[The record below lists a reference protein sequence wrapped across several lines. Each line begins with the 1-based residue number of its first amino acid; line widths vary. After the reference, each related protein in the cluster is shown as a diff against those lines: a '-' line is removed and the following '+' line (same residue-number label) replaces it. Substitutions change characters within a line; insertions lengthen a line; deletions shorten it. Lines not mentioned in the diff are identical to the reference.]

1 MMRVLN
7 FLRQLAIYLSYG
19 LLCIL
24 SVITFFF
31 SLATVIRFRQ
41 YEQNDLFDIVRDHVP
56 LLLLSMAVILVLMRI
71 VLKCMTRS
79 MTMGESRSRSR
90 SKSKIRSRNEQ
101 GKSGERPSFPWPML
115 LAAGGMS
122 LFLVLVIRGN
132 ATNDAL
138 QLDEIMQAFSRGDY
152 SSLQEGGYLFVY
164 PFQVIYV
171 LIGQVL
177 QALCGPSNYLVY
189 QLLNVVSILCNLY
202 FLYQITWELFHD
214 RRVCAVM
221 QLLSMGCW
229 FYYVFATFIYAD
241 LWSFAV
247 QSAAFLLEIRYLN
260 RRRLRDIIGA
270 GICIAAATLLKTNCY
285 VALIA
290 MILILL
296 MDAVNAAVSVAA
308 GTAAVE
314 NAGASGN
321 TAGTAAAENAGASGN
336 TAGTA
341 ASGNAGV
348 LILRAV
354 LLGVL
359 FVVLTKGAQSAVNL
373 GTARAAGIEKMPE
386 GVPSAAY
393 FAMGMEETE
402 GKYGWYNG
410 RNVGLFRDAGYD
422 REQTVLDARET
433 MKASIGE
440 FQNSKRYLIRFY
452 AGKFLSQWGDP
463 TCVSMRE
470 MEETRRH
477 TGELPRLV
485 DSLIFGTGSRILQ
498 WGMNVTHSLI
508 YLGLTVYLLSVTG
521 SALRRKQKLRMPAQ
535 NGQQGQNGQQTQNG
549 QQGQNGQQTQNGQ
562 QGQNGQQ
569 AQNGKQTQNGQ
580 QAQKPAQHLHTVSE
594 PEILLVLFLVG
605 GMLFHQ
611 IWEASGRYTMRYY
624 LTMLPLAAWGICR
637 LIGGKQQET

>member
-7 FLRQLAIYLSYG
+7 FLRQLAIYFSYG

-24 SVITFFF
+24 SVITLFF

-56 LLLLSMAVILVLMRI
+56 LLLLSMAVVLVLMRI
-71 VLKCMTRS
+71 VLKWMTRS
-79 MTMGESRSRSR
+79 ESRSRSEN
-90 SKSKIRSRNEQ
+90 RSRGRSERWTRSVSEQ

-164 PFQVIYV
+164 PFQVTYV
-171 LIGQVL
+171 LIGQVI

-296 MDAVNAAVSVAA
+296 MDAVKAAVSAAA
-308 GTAAVE
+308 GKEASGTASSESVA
-314 NAGASGN
+314 ASGN
-321 TAGTAAAENAGASGN
+321 TVGNAPSENSAASENSAPSENAAS
-336 TAGTA
+336 
-341 ASGNAGV
+341 SGNAGGSGNSAV
-348 LILRAV
+348 ALVLRAV
-354 LLGVL
+354 LIGAM

-422 REQTVLDARET
+422 REQTVLDAKET

-477 TGELPRLV
+477 TGELPKLV

-508 YLGLTVYLLSVTG
+508 YLGLTIYLLSVAG
-521 SALRRKQKLRMPAQ
+521 AALRKKQYLR
-535 NGQQGQNGQQTQNG
+535 
-549 QQGQNGQQTQNGQ
+549 
-562 QGQNGQQ
+562 
-569 AQNGKQTQNGQ
+569 
-580 QAQKPAQHLHTVSE
+580 LRTVSE

-637 LIGGKQQET
+637 LIGGKQQEA

>member
-7 FLRQLAIYLSYG
+7 FLRQLAIYFSYG

-24 SVITFFF
+24 SVITLFF
-31 SLATVIRFRQ
+31 SFATVIRFRQ
-41 YEQNDLFDIVRDHVP
+41 HEQNDLFDIVRDHVP
-56 LLLLSMAVILVLMRI
+56 LLLLSMAVVLVLMRM

-79 MTMGESRSRSR
+79 MTMGESRSRSE
-90 SKSKIRSRNEQ
+90 SRSRNEQ

-164 PFQVIYV
+164 PFQVTYV

-296 MDAVNAAVSVAA
+296 MDAVNAVVSVAA
-308 GTAAVE
+308 GTAA
-314 NAGASGN
+314 
-321 TAGTAAAENAGASGN
+321 AENAATSGN

-341 ASGNAGV
+341 ASGKSAGA

-354 LLGVL
+354 LFGVM

-477 TGELPRLV
+477 TGELPKLV

-508 YLGLTVYLLSVTG
+508 YLGLTVYLLSATG

-535 NGQQGQNGQQTQNG
+535 NGQQAQNS
-549 QQGQNGQQTQNGQ
+549 
-562 QGQNGQQ
+562 QQ
-569 AQNGKQTQNGQ
+569 AQNDQQTQNGQ
-580 QAQKPAQHLHTVSE
+580 QAQKQGQHLRTVSE

>member
-24 SVITFFF
+24 SVITLFF

-41 YEQNDLFDIVRDHVP
+41 YEQNDLFDIVRDHVS
-56 LLLLSMAVILVLMRI
+56 LLLLSMAVVLVLMRM
-71 VLKCMTRS
+71 VLKCVTRS
-79 MTMGESRSRSR
+79 LGRSR
-90 SKSKIRSRNEQ
+90 SKIRSRSESRSRNEQ
-101 GKSGERPSFPWPML
+101 GKSGEHPPFPWPML

-138 QLDEIMQAFSRGDY
+138 QLDEIMQAFSKGDY

-164 PFQVIYV
+164 PFQVTYV

-308 GTAAVE
+308 GTGASE

-336 TAGTA
+336 IASTV
-341 ASGNAGV
+341 ASGKSAGV

-354 LLGVL
+354 LLGVM

-477 TGELPRLV
+477 TGELPKLV

-535 NGQQGQNGQQTQNG
+535 NGQQ
-549 QQGQNGQQTQNGQ
+549 
-562 QGQNGQQ
+562 
-569 AQNGKQTQNGQ
+569 TQNGQ
-580 QAQKPAQHLHTVSE
+580 QAQKQAQHLHTVSE

-637 LIGGKQQET
+637 LIRGKQQET

>member
-24 SVITFFF
+24 SVITLFF

-56 LLLLSMAVILVLMRI
+56 LLLLSIAVVLVLMRM
-71 VLKCMTRS
+71 VLKCMA
-79 MTMGESRSRSR
+79 RSRGRSR
-90 SKSKIRSRNEQ
+90 SKIRSRNEQ

-164 PFQVIYV
+164 PFQVTYV

-296 MDAVNAAVSVAA
+296 MDAVKAAVSAAASTAAAENAGASGNTA
-308 GTAAVE
+308 GTAATE

-341 ASGNAGV
+341 ASGKSAGD

-354 LLGVL
+354 LLGVM

-422 REQTVLDARET
+422 REQTVLNARET

-477 TGELPRLV
+477 TGELPKLV

-508 YLGLTVYLLSVTG
+508 YLGLTVYLLSATG

-535 NGQQGQNGQQTQNG
+535 NGQQAQK
-549 QQGQNGQQTQNGQ
+549 QGQ
-562 QGQNGQQ
+562 
-569 AQNGKQTQNGQ
+569 
-580 QAQKPAQHLHTVSE
+580 HLRTVSE

>member
-1 MMRVLN
+1 M
-7 FLRQLAIYLSYG
+7 
-19 LLCIL
+19 
-24 SVITFFF
+24 
-31 SLATVIRFRQ
+31 
-41 YEQNDLFDIVRDHVP
+41 
-56 LLLLSMAVILVLMRI
+56 
-71 VLKCMTRS
+71 
-79 MTMGESRSRSR
+79 
-90 SKSKIRSRNEQ
+90 
-101 GKSGERPSFPWPML
+101 
-115 LAAGGMS
+115 
-122 LFLVLVIRGN
+122 
-132 ATNDAL
+132 
-138 QLDEIMQAFSRGDY
+138 
-152 SSLQEGGYLFVY
+152 
-164 PFQVIYV
+164 
-171 LIGQVL
+171 
-177 QALCGPSNYLVY
+177 
-189 QLLNVVSILCNLY
+189 
-202 FLYQITWELFHD
+202 
-214 RRVCAVM
+214 
-221 QLLSMGCW
+221 
-229 FYYVFATFIYAD
+229 
-241 LWSFAV
+241 
-247 QSAAFLLEIRYLN
+247 
-260 RRRLRDIIGA
+260 
-270 GICIAAATLLKTNCY
+270 
-285 VALIA
+285 
-290 MILILL
+290 
-296 MDAVNAAVSVAA
+296 
-308 GTAAVE
+308 
-314 NAGASGN
+314 
-321 TAGTAAAENAGASGN
+321 
-336 TAGTA
+336 
-341 ASGNAGV
+341 
-348 LILRAV
+348 
-354 LLGVL
+354 

-477 TGELPRLV
+477 TGELPKLV

-535 NGQQGQNGQQTQNG
+535 NGQQ
-549 QQGQNGQQTQNGQ
+549 
-562 QGQNGQQ
+562 
-569 AQNGKQTQNGQ
+569 
-580 QAQKPAQHLHTVSE
+580 AQKQAQHLRTVSE

>member
-24 SVITFFF
+24 SVITLFF

-41 YEQNDLFDIVRDHVP
+41 YEQNDLFDIVRDHVT
-56 LLLLSMAVILVLMRI
+56 LLLLSMAVVLVLMRMA
-71 VLKCMTRS
+71 LKCMTRS
-79 MTMGESRSRSR
+79 RGRSK
-90 SKSKIRSRNEQ
+90 SKSKIRSRSEQ
-101 GKSGERPSFPWPML
+101 GKSGERPAFPWPML

-164 PFQVIYV
+164 PFQVTYV

-177 QALCGPSNYLVY
+177 QTLCGPSNYLVY

-308 GTAAVE
+308 GTAA
-314 NAGASGN
+314 
-321 TAGTAAAENAGASGN
+321 AENAGASGN
-336 TAGTA
+336 IASTV

-354 LLGVL
+354 LLGVM

-477 TGELPRLV
+477 TGELPKLV

-535 NGQQGQNGQQTQNG
+535 NGQQTQNG
-549 QQGQNGQQTQNGQ
+549 QQE
-562 QGQNGQQ
+562 
-569 AQNGKQTQNGQ
+569 QNGQ
-580 QAQKPAQHLHTVSE
+580 QAQKQAQHLHTVSE

>member
-24 SVITFFF
+24 SVITLFF

-56 LLLLSMAVILVLMRI
+56 LLLLSIAVVLVLMRM
-71 VLKCMTRS
+71 VLKCVTRS
-79 MTMGESRSRSR
+79 LGRSR
-90 SKSKIRSRNEQ
+90 SKIKIRSRSKIRSRNEQ
-101 GKSGERPSFPWPML
+101 GKSGEHPPFPWPML

-164 PFQVIYV
+164 PFQVTYV

-308 GTAAVE
+308 GTAA
-314 NAGASGN
+314 
-321 TAGTAAAENAGASGN
+321 AENAGASGN
-336 TAGTA
+336 TASTA
-341 ASGNAGV
+341 ASGKSAGA

-354 LLGVL
+354 LLGVM
-359 FVVLTKGAQSAVNL
+359 FVVLTKGAQSAVNF

-477 TGELPRLV
+477 TGELPKLV

-508 YLGLTVYLLSVTG
+508 YLGLTIYLFSATG

-535 NGQQGQNGQQTQNG
+535 NGQQV
-549 QQGQNGQQTQNGQ
+549 
-562 QGQNGQQ
+562 QNGQQ
-569 AQNGKQTQNGQ
+569 AQTSQQAQNGQ
-580 QAQKPAQHLHTVSE
+580 QAQKQAQYLRTVSE

-637 LIGGKQQET
+637 LIGGKQQDI

>member
-7 FLRQLAIYLSYG
+7 FLRQLAIYFSYG

-24 SVITFFF
+24 SVITLFF

-56 LLLLSMAVILVLMRI
+56 LLLLSMAVVLVLMRI
-71 VLKCMTRS
+71 VLKWMTRS
-79 MTMGESRSRSR
+79 ESRSRSEN
-90 SKSKIRSRNEQ
+90 RSRGRSENWTRSGSEQ
-101 GKSGERPSFPWPML
+101 GKGGERPSFPWPML

-164 PFQVIYV
+164 PFQVTYV
-171 LIGQVL
+171 LIGQVI

-214 RRVCAVM
+214 RRICAVM

-260 RRRLRDIIGA
+260 RRRIRDIIGA

-296 MDAVNAAVSVAA
+296 MDAISAA
-308 GTAAVE
+308 
-314 NAGASGN
+314 
-321 TAGTAAAENAGASGN
+321 
-336 TAGTA
+336 AGTA
-341 ASGNAGV
+341 ASGKSAGA

-354 LLGVL
+354 LFGVM

-422 REQTVLDARET
+422 REQTVLDAKET

-477 TGELPRLV
+477 TGELPKLV

-508 YLGLTVYLLSVTG
+508 YLGLTMYLLSVAG
-521 SALRRKQKLRMPAQ
+521 AVLRRKQKLGML
-535 NGQQGQNGQQTQNG
+535 TQNG
-549 QQGQNGQQTQNGQ
+549 QQV
-562 QGQNGQQ
+562 QNGQQ
-569 AQNGKQTQNGQ
+569 AQNAQ
-580 QAQKPAQHLHTVSE
+580 QAQKKAQKQEHRLRTVSE

>member
-24 SVITFFF
+24 SVITLFF
-31 SLATVIRFRQ
+31 SFATVIRFRQ

-56 LLLLSMAVILVLMRI
+56 LLLLSMAVVLVLMRM

-79 MTMGESRSRSR
+79 RGRSK
-90 SKSKIRSRNEQ
+90 SKSKIRSKIKIRSRSEQ
-101 GKSGERPSFPWPML
+101 GKSGERPAFPWPML

-164 PFQVIYV
+164 PFQVTYV
-171 LIGQVL
+171 LIGQVI

-296 MDAVNAAVSVAA
+296 MDAVKAAVSV
-308 GTAAVE
+308 
-314 NAGASGN
+314 
-321 TAGTAAAENAGASGN
+321 AAENAGASGN
-336 TAGTA
+336 TASTA
-341 ASGNAGV
+341 ASGKSAGA

-354 LLGVL
+354 LLGVM
-359 FVVLTKGAQSAVNL
+359 FVVLTKGAQSAVNF

-477 TGELPRLV
+477 TGELPKLV

-508 YLGLTVYLLSVTG
+508 YLGLTIYLLSVTG
-521 SALRRKQKLRMPAQ
+521 SALRRKQKLRMPT
-535 NGQQGQNGQQTQNG
+535 QT
-549 QQGQNGQQTQNGQ
+549 
-562 QGQNGQQ
+562 
-569 AQNGKQTQNGQ
+569 GQ
-580 QAQKPAQHLHTVSE
+580 QAQKQAQHLHTVSD

-611 IWEASGRYTMRYY
+611 SWEASGRYTMRYY

-637 LIGGKQQET
+637 LIRGKQQEA

>member
-7 FLRQLAIYLSYG
+7 FLRQLAIYFSYG

-24 SVITFFF
+24 SVITLFF
-31 SLATVIRFRQ
+31 SFATVIRFRQ
-41 YEQNDLFDIVRDHVP
+41 HEQNDLFDIVRDHVP
-56 LLLLSMAVILVLMRI
+56 LLLLSMAVILVLMRM

-79 MTMGESRSRSR
+79 MTMGESRSRSE
-90 SKSKIRSRNEQ
+90 SRSRNETRSRSEQ
-101 GKSGERPSFPWPML
+101 GKSGERPAFPWPML

-164 PFQVIYV
+164 PFQVTYV

-214 RRVCAVM
+214 RRICAVM

-308 GTAAVE
+308 E
-314 NAGASGN
+314 NAGASGKS
-321 TAGTAAAENAGASGN
+321 AGA
-336 TAGTA
+336 
-341 ASGNAGV
+341 

-354 LLGVL
+354 LIGAM

-477 TGELPRLV
+477 TGELPKLV

-508 YLGLTVYLLSVTG
+508 YLGLTIYLLSVTG

-535 NGQQGQNGQQTQNG
+535 NGQQGQNGQQAQNG
-549 QQGQNGQQTQNGQ
+549 QQG
-562 QGQNGQQ
+562 
-569 AQNGKQTQNGQ
+569 QNGKQTQNGQ
-580 QAQKPAQHLHTVSE
+580 QAQKQGQRLRTVSE

>member
-7 FLRQLAIYLSYG
+7 FLRQLAIYFSYG

-24 SVITFFF
+24 SVITLFF
-31 SLATVIRFRQ
+31 SFATVIRFRQ
-41 YEQNDLFDIVRDHVP
+41 YEQNDLFDIVWDHVP
-56 LLLLSMAVILVLMRI
+56 LLLLSMAVVLVLMRI
-71 VLKCMTRS
+71 VMKWMTRS
-79 MTMGESRSRSR
+79 ESRSRSESSNRSRSRSR
-90 SKSKIRSRNEQ
+90 SESWTRSVSEQ

-164 PFQVIYV
+164 PFQVTYV
-171 LIGQVL
+171 LIGQVI

-214 RRVCAVM
+214 RKVCAVM

-296 MDAVNAAVSVAA
+296 MDAVRAAVSEKTGKAPS
-308 GTAAVE
+308 G

-321 TAGTAAAENAGASGN
+321 ATPSGKAGASGSV
-336 TAGTA
+336 G
-341 ASGNAGV
+341 ASGKSAGA

-354 LLGVL
+354 LIGAM

-477 TGELPRLV
+477 TGELPKLV

-508 YLGLTVYLLSVTG
+508 YLGLTMYLLSAAG
-521 SALRRKQKLRMPAQ
+521 AALRRKQKLGMLAQ
-535 NGQQGQNGQQTQNG
+535 E
-549 QQGQNGQQTQNGQ
+549 
-562 QGQNGQQ
+562 Q
-569 AQNGKQTQNGQ
+569 AQKQEQVQKQEQAQTSQ
-580 QAQKPAQHLHTVSE
+580 QAQKQEHRLRTVSE

>member
-1 MMRVLN
+1 M
-7 FLRQLAIYLSYG
+7 
-19 LLCIL
+19 
-24 SVITFFF
+24 
-31 SLATVIRFRQ
+31 
-41 YEQNDLFDIVRDHVP
+41 
-56 LLLLSMAVILVLMRI
+56 
-71 VLKCMTRS
+71 
-79 MTMGESRSRSR
+79 
-90 SKSKIRSRNEQ
+90 
-101 GKSGERPSFPWPML
+101 
-115 LAAGGMS
+115 
-122 LFLVLVIRGN
+122 FLVLVIRGN

-164 PFQVIYV
+164 PFQVTYV
-171 LIGQVL
+171 LIGQVI

-270 GICIAAATLLKTNCY
+270 GICIVAATLLKTNCY

-296 MDAVNAAVSVAA
+296 MDAVKAAVSAAAGKEASGTASSESVAA
-308 GTAAVE
+308 SGNTVGNAASE
-314 NAGASGN
+314 NSASSGNAGASGN
-321 TAGTAAAENAGASGN
+321 SAGA
-336 TAGTA
+336 
-341 ASGNAGV
+341 

-354 LLGVL
+354 LIGAM

-410 RNVGLFRDAGYD
+410 RNVGLFRDAGYN

-477 TGELPRLV
+477 TGELPKLV

-508 YLGLTVYLLSVTG
+508 YLGLTMYLLSVAG
-521 SALRRKQKLRMPAQ
+521 AVLRRKQKLGML
-535 NGQQGQNGQQTQNG
+535 TQNG
-549 QQGQNGQQTQNGQ
+549 QQV
-562 QGQNGQQ
+562 QNGQQ
-569 AQNGKQTQNGQ
+569 AQNAQ
-580 QAQKPAQHLHTVSE
+580 QAQKQGHRLRTVSE

>member
-24 SVITFFF
+24 SVITLFF

-41 YEQNDLFDIVRDHVP
+41 HEQNDLFDIVRDHVP

-90 SKSKIRSRNEQ
+90 SESRSRNETRSRSKQ
-101 GKSGERPSFPWPML
+101 GKSGEHPPFPWPML

-164 PFQVIYV
+164 PFQVTYV

-296 MDAVNAAVSVAA
+296 MDAVKAAVSAAA
-308 GTAAVE
+308 GTAASG
-314 NAGASGN
+314 NAGG
-321 TAGTAAAENAGASGN
+321 SGN

-341 ASGNAGV
+341 ASGKSAGV

-354 LLGVL
+354 LLGVM

-410 RNVGLFRDAGYD
+410 RNVGLFRDADYD

-477 TGELPRLV
+477 TGELPKLV

-508 YLGLTVYLLSVTG
+508 YLGLTIYLLSVTG
-521 SALRRKQKLRMPAQ
+521 SAFRRKQKLRMPAQ
-535 NGQQGQNGQQTQNG
+535 NS
-549 QQGQNGQQTQNGQ
+549 
-562 QGQNGQQ
+562 QQ
-569 AQNGKQTQNGQ
+569 AQNGQQVQKQ
-580 QAQKPAQHLHTVSE
+580 AQHLHTVSE

>member
-7 FLRQLAIYLSYG
+7 FLRQLAIYFSYG

-24 SVITFFF
+24 SVITLFF
-31 SLATVIRFRQ
+31 SFATVIRFRQ

-56 LLLLSMAVILVLMRI
+56 LLLLSMAVVLVLMRI
-71 VLKCMTRS
+71 VMKWMTRS
-79 MTMGESRSRSR
+79 ESRSRSESWTR
-90 SKSKIRSRNEQ
+90 SGSEQ

-164 PFQVIYV
+164 PFQVTYV
-171 LIGQVL
+171 LIGQVI

-214 RRVCAVM
+214 RRICAVM

-296 MDAVNAAVSVAA
+296 MDAVRAAVSATA
-308 GTAAVE
+308 GTGATG
-314 NAGASGN
+314 NAGAS
-321 TAGTAAAENAGASGN
+321 ENAASSENAEASGKS
-336 TAGTA
+336 AGA
-341 ASGNAGV
+341 LV
-348 LILRAV
+348 LRAV
-354 LLGVL
+354 LLGVM
-359 FVVLTKGAQSAVNL
+359 FIVLTKGAQSAVNL

-422 REQTVLDARET
+422 REQTVLDAKET

-477 TGELPRLV
+477 TGELPKLV

-508 YLGLTVYLLSVTG
+508 YLGLTIYLLSVAG
-521 SALRRKQKLRMPAQ
+521 SALRTKQKLGMLAQ
-535 NGQQGQNGQQTQNG
+535 EQVQKRE
-549 QQGQNGQQTQNGQ
+549 
-562 QGQNGQQ
+562 Q
-569 AQNGKQTQNGQ
+569 AKTSQ
-580 QAQKPAQHLHTVSE
+580 QAQKLEHRLRTVSE

-637 LIGGKQQET
+637 LIGGKQQEA

>member
-7 FLRQLAIYLSYG
+7 FLRQLAIYFSYG

-24 SVITFFF
+24 SVITLFF

-56 LLLLSMAVILVLMRI
+56 LLLLSMAVVLVLMRM

-79 MTMGESRSRSR
+79 RGRSR
-90 SKSKIRSRNEQ
+90 SKSKIRSRSEQ
-101 GKSGERPSFPWPML
+101 GKSGERPAFPWPML

-164 PFQVIYV
+164 PFQVTYV

-296 MDAVNAAVSVAA
+296 MDAVNIAVSVAA
-308 GTAAVE
+308 GTAAAENAGASGNTAGTAAAE

-341 ASGNAGV
+341 ASGKSAGA

-354 LLGVL
+354 LLGVM

-477 TGELPRLV
+477 TGELPKLV

-521 SALRRKQKLRMPAQ
+521 SALRRKQKLRMP
-535 NGQQGQNGQQTQNG
+535 T
-549 QQGQNGQQTQNGQ
+549 
-562 QGQNGQQ
+562 QNGQQ
-569 AQNGKQTQNGQ
+569 AQNGQQVQNGQ
-580 QAQKPAQHLHTVSE
+580 QTRNSQQAQNGQQVQKQGQHLRTVSE

>member
-24 SVITFFF
+24 SVITLFF

-90 SKSKIRSRNEQ
+90 SESRSRSKSKIRSRSEQ
-101 GKSGERPSFPWPML
+101 GKSGEHPSFPWPML

-164 PFQVIYV
+164 PFQVTYV

-296 MDAVNAAVSVAA
+296 MDAVKAAVSVIA
-308 GTAAVE
+308 GTAAAE

-336 TAGTA
+336 TVGTA
-341 ASGNAGV
+341 AAGKSAGV

-354 LLGVL
+354 LLGVM

-477 TGELPRLV
+477 TGELPKLV

-508 YLGLTVYLLSVTG
+508 YLGLTIYLLSATG

-535 NGQQGQNGQQTQNG
+535 T
-549 QQGQNGQQTQNGQ
+549 
-562 QGQNGQQ
+562 GQQ
-569 AQNGKQTQNGQ
+569 AQNGQQVQKQ
-580 QAQKPAQHLHTVSE
+580 AQHLHTVSE

-637 LIGGKQQET
+637 LIGRKQQET

>member
-24 SVITFFF
+24 SVITLFF

-56 LLLLSMAVILVLMRI
+56 LLLLSMAVVLVLMRM

-115 LAAGGMS
+115 LTAGGMS

-164 PFQVIYV
+164 PFQVTYV

-260 RRRLRDIIGA
+260 RRRLRDIIGT

-341 ASGNAGV
+341 ASGNAGGSGNTAGTGASGNAGA

-354 LLGVL
+354 LLGVM

-477 TGELPRLV
+477 TGELPKLV

-508 YLGLTVYLLSVTG
+508 YLGLTVYLLSVTEA
-521 SALRRKQKLRMPAQ
+521 ALRRKQKLRMPAQ
-535 NGQQGQNGQQTQNG
+535 NGQQAQHS
-549 QQGQNGQQTQNGQ
+549 
-562 QGQNGQQ
+562 QQ
-569 AQNGKQTQNGQ
+569 AQNDQQTQNGQ
-580 QAQKPAQHLHTVSE
+580 QAQMQGQHLRTVSE

>member
-24 SVITFFF
+24 SVITLFF

-56 LLLLSMAVILVLMRI
+56 LLLLSMAIVLVLMRI

-79 MTMGESRSRSR
+79 MTMGESRS
-90 SKSKIRSRNEQ
+90 KSKIRSKIKIRSRSEQ
-101 GKSGERPSFPWPML
+101 WKSGERPAFPWPML

-138 QLDEIMQAFSRGDY
+138 QLDEIMQAFSKGDY

-164 PFQVIYV
+164 PFQVTYV

-296 MDAVNAAVSVAA
+296 MDAVKAAVSAAA
-308 GTAAVE
+308 GTGATG
-314 NAGASGN
+314 NAGASEN

-341 ASGNAGV
+341 IAENAGDFGNTAGTGASGKSAGA

-354 LLGVL
+354 LLGVM

-477 TGELPRLV
+477 TGELPKLV

-508 YLGLTVYLLSVTG
+508 YLGLTMYLLSVAG
-521 SALRRKQKLRMPAQ
+521 AALRRKQKLGML
-535 NGQQGQNGQQTQNG
+535 TQE
-549 QQGQNGQQTQNGQ
+549 
-562 QGQNGQQ
+562 Q
-569 AQNGKQTQNGQ
+569 AQKSEQAQTSQ
-580 QAQKPAQHLHTVSE
+580 QAQKQEHHLRTVSE

>member
-24 SVITFFF
+24 SVITLFF
-31 SLATVIRFRQ
+31 SLVTVIRFRQ

-56 LLLLSMAVILVLMRI
+56 LLLLSMAVILILMRI

-90 SKSKIRSRNEQ
+90 SESRSRNETRSRSEQ

-164 PFQVIYV
+164 PFQVTYV

-214 RRVCAVM
+214 RKVCAVM

-270 GICIAAATLLKTNCY
+270 GICITVATLLKTNCY

-308 GTAAVE
+308 
-314 NAGASGN
+314 
-321 TAGTAAAENAGASGN
+321 ENAGASGN

-341 ASGNAGV
+341 ASGNAGA

-354 LLGVL
+354 LLGVM

-477 TGELPRLV
+477 TGELPKLV

-508 YLGLTVYLLSVTG
+508 YLGLTIYLLSVTG

-535 NGQQGQNGQQTQNG
+535 NS
-549 QQGQNGQQTQNGQ
+549 
-562 QGQNGQQ
+562 QQ
-569 AQNGKQTQNGQ
+569 AQNGQQVQKQ
-580 QAQKPAQHLHTVSE
+580 AQHLHTVSE

-637 LIGGKQQET
+637 LIGRKQQEA

>member
-7 FLRQLAIYLSYG
+7 FLRQLAIYFSYG

-24 SVITFFF
+24 SVITLFF
-31 SLATVIRFRQ
+31 SLATVIQFRQ

-56 LLLLSMAVILVLMRI
+56 LLLLSMAVVLVLMRM

-79 MTMGESRSRSR
+79 RGRSR
-90 SKSKIRSRNEQ
+90 SKSKIRSRSEQ
-101 GKSGERPSFPWPML
+101 GKSGERPAFPWPML

-164 PFQVIYV
+164 PFQVTYV

-296 MDAVNAAVSVAA
+296 MDAVKAAVSAAA
-308 GTAAVE
+308 GTAASE

-321 TAGTAAAENAGASGN
+321 TAS
-336 TAGTA
+336 TA
-341 ASGNAGV
+341 ASGKSAGA

-354 LLGVL
+354 LLGVM

-477 TGELPRLV
+477 TGELPKLV

-535 NGQQGQNGQQTQNG
+535 NGQQTQNG
-549 QQGQNGQQTQNGQ
+549 QQE
-562 QGQNGQQ
+562 
-569 AQNGKQTQNGQ
+569 QNGQ
-580 QAQKPAQHLHTVSE
+580 QAQKQAQHLHTVSE

>member
-24 SVITFFF
+24 SVITLFF
-31 SLATVIRFRQ
+31 SFATVIRFRQ

-56 LLLLSMAVILVLMRI
+56 LLILSMVVVLVLMRM

-79 MTMGESRSRSR
+79 RGRSK
-90 SKSKIRSRNEQ
+90 SKSKIRSRSEQ
-101 GKSGERPSFPWPML
+101 GKSGEHPPFPWPML

-164 PFQVIYV
+164 PFQVTYV
-171 LIGQVL
+171 LIGQVI

-296 MDAVNAAVSVAA
+296 MDAVKAAVSV
-308 GTAAVE
+308 
-314 NAGASGN
+314 
-321 TAGTAAAENAGASGN
+321 AAENAGASGN
-336 TAGTA
+336 TASTA
-341 ASGNAGV
+341 ASGKSAGA

-354 LLGVL
+354 LLGVM

-433 MKASIGE
+433 MRASIGE

-477 TGELPRLV
+477 TGELPKLV

-508 YLGLTVYLLSVTG
+508 YLGLTIYLLSVTG
-521 SALRRKQKLRMPAQ
+521 SALRRKQKLRMP
-535 NGQQGQNGQQTQNG
+535 TQS
-549 QQGQNGQQTQNGQ
+549 
-562 QGQNGQQ
+562 
-569 AQNGKQTQNGQ
+569 GQ
-580 QAQKPAQHLHTVSE
+580 QAQKQGQHLRTVSE

>member
-7 FLRQLAIYLSYG
+7 FLRQLAIYFSYG

-24 SVITFFF
+24 SVVTFFF

-41 YEQNDLFDIVRDHVP
+41 HEQNDLFDIVRDHVP

-71 VLKCMTRS
+71 VLKCMSRS
-79 MTMGESRSRSR
+79 RSESRSRNESR
-90 SKSKIRSRNEQ
+90 SKSKSKIRSKIRSRSEQ
-101 GKSGERPSFPWPML
+101 GKSGERPAFPWPML

-164 PFQVIYV
+164 PFQVTYV

-296 MDAVNAAVSVAA
+296 MDAVNAAVSVTA
-308 GTAAVE
+308 GTAASG

-321 TAGTAAAENAGASGN
+321 TAGTAAAENA
-336 TAGTA
+336 A
-341 ASGNAGV
+341 ASGNAGATGKSAGA

-354 LLGVL
+354 LLGVM
-359 FVVLTKGAQSAVNL
+359 FVVLTKGAQSAVNF

-477 TGELPRLV
+477 TGELPKLV

-508 YLGLTVYLLSVTG
+508 YLGLTVYLLSATG

-535 NGQQGQNGQQTQNG
+535 NGQQGQNGQQAQNG
-549 QQGQNGQQTQNGQ
+549 QQVQK
-562 QGQNGQQ
+562 QGQR
-569 AQNGKQTQNGQ
+569 
-580 QAQKPAQHLHTVSE
+580 LRTVSE

-637 LIGGKQQET
+637 LISGKQQEA

>member
-7 FLRQLAIYLSYG
+7 FLRQLAIYFSYG

-24 SVITFFF
+24 SVITLFF
-31 SLATVIRFRQ
+31 SFATVIRFRQ

-56 LLLLSMAVILVLMRI
+56 LLLLSMAVVLVLMRI
-71 VLKCMTRS
+71 VMKWMTRS
-79 MTMGESRSRSR
+79 ESRSRSE
-90 SKSKIRSRNEQ
+90 SSSGSESWIRSGSEQ
-101 GKSGERPSFPWPML
+101 GKGGERPSFPWPML
-115 LAAGGMS
+115 LVAGGMS

-164 PFQVIYV
+164 PFQVTYV
-171 LIGQVL
+171 LIGQVI

-214 RRVCAVM
+214 RRICAVM

-260 RRRLRDIIGA
+260 RRMLRDIIGA

-296 MDAVNAAVSVAA
+296 MDAVREAVSEKNGKAASGTASSESVAA
-308 GTAAVE
+308 SGDTVG
-314 NAGASGN
+314 NASSES
-321 TAGTAAAENAGASGN
+321 AGV
-336 TAGTA
+336 
-341 ASGNAGV
+341 SGNATPSESAASSGNAEASGKSAGA

-354 LLGVL
+354 LLGVM
-359 FVVLTKGAQSAVNL
+359 FVVLTKGAQSVVNL

-422 REQTVLDARET
+422 REQTVLDAKET

-477 TGELPRLV
+477 TGELPKLV

-508 YLGLTVYLLSVTG
+508 YLGLTIYLFSVAG
-521 SALRRKQKLRMPAQ
+521 AALRKKQYLHLR
-535 NGQQGQNGQQTQNG
+535 
-549 QQGQNGQQTQNGQ
+549 
-562 QGQNGQQ
+562 
-569 AQNGKQTQNGQ
+569 
-580 QAQKPAQHLHTVSE
+580 TVSS

>member
-56 LLLLSMAVILVLMRI
+56 LLLLSIAVVLVLMRM

-79 MTMGESRSRSR
+79 RGRSR
-90 SKSKIRSRNEQ
+90 SKSKSKIRSKIRSRSEQ
-101 GKSGERPSFPWPML
+101 GKSGERPAFPWPML

-164 PFQVIYV
+164 PFQVTYV

-308 GTAAVE
+308 GTAAAE

-341 ASGNAGV
+341 AAENAGASGNIASTVASGNAGV

-354 LLGVL
+354 LLGVM

-477 TGELPRLV
+477 TGELPKLV

-535 NGQQGQNGQQTQNG
+535 NGQQTQNG
-549 QQGQNGQQTQNGQ
+549 QQE
-562 QGQNGQQ
+562 
-569 AQNGKQTQNGQ
+569 QNGQ
-580 QAQKPAQHLHTVSE
+580 QAQKQAQHLHTVSE

>member
-7 FLRQLAIYLSYG
+7 FLRQLAIYFSYG

-24 SVITFFF
+24 SVITLFF

-56 LLLLSMAVILVLMRI
+56 LLLLSMAVVLVLMRI
-71 VLKCMTRS
+71 VLKWMTRGRS
-79 MTMGESRSRSR
+79 RSETRGRSRSETRGSSRNESRSGSESESRSRSG
-90 SKSKIRSRNEQ
+90 SEQ

-122 LFLVLVIRGN
+122 LFLVLVIRGD

-138 QLDEIMQAFSRGDY
+138 QLDEIMQAFSKGDY

-164 PFQVIYV
+164 PFQVTYV
-171 LIGQVL
+171 LIGQVI

-296 MDAVNAAVSVAA
+296 MDAVKAVSAA
-308 GTAAVE
+308 GTAATGS
-314 NAGASGN
+314 AGV
-321 TAGTAAAENAGASGN
+321 
-336 TAGTA
+336 
-341 ASGNAGV
+341 SGNATPSENAVASGKAAGNSAGA

-354 LLGVL
+354 LLGVM
-359 FVVLTKGAQSAVNL
+359 FVVLTKGAQSVVNL

-422 REQTVLDARET
+422 REQTVLDAKET
-433 MKASIGE
+433 MKTSIGE

-477 TGELPRLV
+477 TGEHPKLV

-508 YLGLTVYLLSVTG
+508 YLGLTIYLLSVAG
-521 SALRRKQKLRMPAQ
+521 AALRRKQKFGMLAQ
-535 NGQQGQNGQQTQNG
+535 EQVQKREQAKTS
-549 QQGQNGQQTQNGQ
+549 
-562 QGQNGQQ
+562 QQ
-569 AQNGKQTQNGQ
+569 AQTQG
-580 QAQKPAQHLHTVSE
+580 QHLRTVSE

-637 LIGGKQQET
+637 LIGGKQQEA

>member
-1 MMRVLN
+1 
-7 FLRQLAIYLSYG
+7 
-19 LLCIL
+19 
-24 SVITFFF
+24 
-31 SLATVIRFRQ
+31 
-41 YEQNDLFDIVRDHVP
+41 
-56 LLLLSMAVILVLMRI
+56 
-71 VLKCMTRS
+71 
-79 MTMGESRSRSR
+79 
-90 SKSKIRSRNEQ
+90 
-101 GKSGERPSFPWPML
+101 
-115 LAAGGMS
+115 
-122 LFLVLVIRGN
+122 
-132 ATNDAL
+132 
-138 QLDEIMQAFSRGDY
+138 MQAFSRGDY

-164 PFQVIYV
+164 PFQVTYV
-171 LIGQVL
+171 LIGQVI

-214 RRVCAVM
+214 RRICAVM

-296 MDAVNAAVSVAA
+296 MDAVKAAMSAAAGKEASGTASSESVAA
-308 GTAAVE
+308 SGDTVGNASSESAAPSE
-314 NAGASGN
+314 NVAPF
-321 TAGTAAAENAGASGN
+321 ENV
-336 TAGTA
+336 A
-341 ASGNAGV
+341 ASGNAGAGNSAGALV
-348 LILRAV
+348 LRAV
-354 LLGVL
+354 LIGAM

-477 TGELPRLV
+477 TGEHPKLV

-508 YLGLTVYLLSVTG
+508 YLGLTIYLLSVAG
-521 SALRRKQKLRMPAQ
+521 AALRKKQYLR
-535 NGQQGQNGQQTQNG
+535 
-549 QQGQNGQQTQNGQ
+549 
-562 QGQNGQQ
+562 
-569 AQNGKQTQNGQ
+569 
-580 QAQKPAQHLHTVSE
+580 LRTVSE

>member
-7 FLRQLAIYLSYG
+7 FLRQLAIYFSYG

-24 SVITFFF
+24 SVITLFF

-56 LLLLSMAVILVLMRI
+56 LLLLSMAVVLVLMRI
-71 VLKCMTRS
+71 VMKWMTRS
-79 MTMGESRSRSR
+79 ESSSGSESSSRSESWTRSV
-90 SKSKIRSRNEQ
+90 SEQ

-164 PFQVIYV
+164 PFQVTYV
-171 LIGQVL
+171 LIGQVI

-189 QLLNVVSILCNLY
+189 QLLNDVSILCNLY

-214 RRVCAVM
+214 RRICAVM

-270 GICIAAATLLKTNCY
+270 GICISAATLLKTNCY

-296 MDAVNAAVSVAA
+296 MDAVRAAVSGKTGKGVS
-308 GTAAVE
+308 GTASSESV
-314 NAGASGN
+314 
-321 TAGTAAAENAGASGN
+321 
-336 TAGTA
+336 A
-341 ASGNAGV
+341 ASGDTVGNASSGNAEASGKSAGT

-354 LLGVL
+354 LIGAM

-422 REQTVLDARET
+422 REQTVLDAKET

-452 AGKFLSQWGDP
+452 VGKFLSQWGDP

-477 TGELPRLV
+477 TGELPKLV

-508 YLGLTVYLLSVTG
+508 YLGLTIYLFSVAG
-521 SALRRKQKLRMPAQ
+521 AALRRKQKLGMLE
-535 NGQQGQNGQQTQNG
+535 
-549 QQGQNGQQTQNGQ
+549 
-562 QGQNGQQ
+562 QNGQQ
-569 AQNGKQTQNGQ
+569 AQNAQ
-580 QAQKPAQHLHTVSE
+580 QAQTSQQAQTQGQHLRTVSE

-637 LIGGKQQET
+637 LIGGKQQAA

>member
-7 FLRQLAIYLSYG
+7 FLRQLAIYFSYG

-24 SVITFFF
+24 SVITLFF
-31 SLATVIRFRQ
+31 SFATVIRFRQ

-56 LLLLSMAVILVLMRI
+56 LLLLSMAVVLVLMRI
-71 VLKCMTRS
+71 VLKWMTR
-79 MTMGESRSRSR
+79 GRSRSESSSR
-90 SKSKIRSRNEQ
+90 SESWTWSGSEQ

-115 LAAGGMS
+115 LVAGGMS

-164 PFQVIYV
+164 PFQVTYV
-171 LIGQVL
+171 LIGQVI

-214 RRVCAVM
+214 RRICAVM

-290 MILILL
+290 MVLILL
-296 MDAVNAAVSVAA
+296 MDAVRAAVSATAGKEASGTASSESVAA
-308 GTAAVE
+308 SGDTVGNASSESVAPSE
-314 NAGASGN
+314 NAEASGN
-321 TAGTAAAENAGASGN
+321 SAGA
-336 TAGTA
+336 
-341 ASGNAGV
+341 

-354 LLGVL
+354 LIGAM

-422 REQTVLDARET
+422 REQTVLDAKET

-477 TGELPRLV
+477 TGELPKPV

-508 YLGLTVYLLSVTG
+508 YLGLTIYLLSVAG
-521 SALRRKQKLRMPAQ
+521 AALRKKQYLHLR
-535 NGQQGQNGQQTQNG
+535 
-549 QQGQNGQQTQNGQ
+549 
-562 QGQNGQQ
+562 
-569 AQNGKQTQNGQ
+569 
-580 QAQKPAQHLHTVSE
+580 TVSE

-637 LIGGKQQET
+637 LIGGKQQEA

>member
-7 FLRQLAIYLSYG
+7 FLRQLAIYFSYG

-24 SVITFFF
+24 SVITLFF

-56 LLLLSMAVILVLMRI
+56 LLLLSMAVVLVLMRM

-79 MTMGESRSRSR
+79 RGRSR
-90 SKSKIRSRNEQ
+90 SKSKIRSRSEQ
-101 GKSGERPSFPWPML
+101 GKSGERPAFPWPML

-164 PFQVIYV
+164 PFQVTYV

-296 MDAVNAAVSVAA
+296 MDAVKAAVSAAA
-308 GTAAVE
+308 GTAASE

-321 TAGTAAAENAGASGN
+321 TAS
-336 TAGTA
+336 TA
-341 ASGNAGV
+341 ASGKSAGA

-354 LLGVL
+354 LLGVM

-477 TGELPRLV
+477 TGELPKLV

-535 NGQQGQNGQQTQNG
+535 NGQQTQNG
-549 QQGQNGQQTQNGQ
+549 QQE
-562 QGQNGQQ
+562 
-569 AQNGKQTQNGQ
+569 QNGQ
-580 QAQKPAQHLHTVSE
+580 QAQKQAQHLHTVSE

>member
-7 FLRQLAIYLSYG
+7 FLRKLAIYFSYG

-31 SLATVIRFRQ
+31 SFATVIRFRQ
-41 YEQNDLFDIVRDHVP
+41 YEQNDLFDIVQDHVP
-56 LLLLSMAVILVLMRI
+56 LLLLSMAVVLVLMRI
-71 VLKCMTRS
+71 VMKWMTRS
-79 MTMGESRSRSR
+79 ESSSGSESSSRSESWTRSV
-90 SKSKIRSRNEQ
+90 SEQ

-164 PFQVIYV
+164 PFQVTYV
-171 LIGQVL
+171 LIGQVI

-214 RRVCAVM
+214 RRICAVM

-296 MDAVNAAVSVAA
+296 MDAVKAAMSAAAGKEASGTASSESVAA
-308 GTAAVE
+308 SGDTVGNASSESAAPSE
-314 NAGASGN
+314 NVAPF
-321 TAGTAAAENAGASGN
+321 ENV
-336 TAGTA
+336 A
-341 ASGNAGV
+341 ASGNAGAGNSAGALV
-348 LILRAV
+348 LRAV
-354 LLGVL
+354 LIGAM

-422 REQTVLDARET
+422 REQTILDAKET

-477 TGELPRLV
+477 TGELPKLV

-508 YLGLTVYLLSVTG
+508 YLGLTMYLLSVAG
-521 SALRRKQKLRMPAQ
+521 AALRRKQKLGMLAQ
-535 NGQQGQNGQQTQNG
+535 NGQQ
-549 QQGQNGQQTQNGQ
+549 
-562 QGQNGQQ
+562 
-569 AQNGKQTQNGQ
+569 AKNGQ
-580 QAQKPAQHLHTVSE
+580 QAQKKAQNQGQHLRTVSE

>member
-7 FLRQLAIYLSYG
+7 FLRQLAIYFSYG

-24 SVITFFF
+24 SVITLFF

-56 LLLLSMAVILVLMRI
+56 LLLLSMAVVLVLMRI
-71 VLKCMTRS
+71 VLKWMNRGRSRSETRGRS
-79 MTMGESRSRSR
+79 RSETRGRSRSGSESRSRSR
-90 SKSKIRSRNEQ
+90 SESWTRSVSEQ
-101 GKSGERPSFPWPML
+101 GKGGECPSFPWPML
-115 LAAGGMS
+115 LVAGGMS

-164 PFQVIYV
+164 PFQVTYV
-171 LIGQVL
+171 LIGQVI

-214 RRVCAVM
+214 RKVCAVM

-296 MDAVNAAVSVAA
+296 MDAVRAAVSATA
-308 GTAAVE
+308 GKEASGTASSESVASSGNV
-314 NAGASGN
+314 GASGKS
-321 TAGTAAAENAGASGN
+321 AGAL
-336 TAGTA
+336 
-341 ASGNAGV
+341 V
-348 LILRAV
+348 LRAV
-354 LLGVL
+354 LIGAM

-422 REQTVLDARET
+422 REQTVLDAKET
-433 MKASIGE
+433 MKAAIGE

-477 TGELPRLV
+477 TGELPKLV

-508 YLGLTVYLLSVTG
+508 YLGLTMYLLSVAG
-521 SALRRKQKLRMPAQ
+521 AVLRKKQYLR
-535 NGQQGQNGQQTQNG
+535 
-549 QQGQNGQQTQNGQ
+549 
-562 QGQNGQQ
+562 
-569 AQNGKQTQNGQ
+569 
-580 QAQKPAQHLHTVSE
+580 LRTVSE

-637 LIGGKQQET
+637 LIRGKQQDI

>member
-7 FLRQLAIYLSYG
+7 FLRQLAIYFSYG

-24 SVITFFF
+24 SVVTFFF

-41 YEQNDLFDIVRDHVP
+41 HEQNDLFDIVRDHVP

-71 VLKCMTRS
+71 VLKCM
-79 MTMGESRSRSR
+79 SRSRSESRNRNESR
-90 SKSKIRSRNEQ
+90 SKSKIRSKIRSRSEQ
-101 GKSGERPSFPWPML
+101 GKSGERPAFPWPML

-164 PFQVIYV
+164 PFQVTYV

-270 GICIAAATLLKTNCY
+270 GICISAATLLKTNCY

-296 MDAVNAAVSVAA
+296 MDAVKAAVSAAA
-308 GTAAVE
+308 GT
-314 NAGASGN
+314 GASGN
-321 TAGTAAAENAGASGN
+321 V
-336 TAGTA
+336 A
-341 ASGNAGV
+341 ASGTACSGKAAGNSAGA

-354 LLGVL
+354 LIGAM

-477 TGELPRLV
+477 TGEHPKLV

-508 YLGLTVYLLSVTG
+508 YLGLTIYLLSVIG

-535 NGQQGQNGQQTQNG
+535 NGQQTQNG
-549 QQGQNGQQTQNGQ
+549 QQE
-562 QGQNGQQ
+562 
-569 AQNGKQTQNGQ
+569 QNGQ
-580 QAQKPAQHLHTVSE
+580 QAQKQAQHLHTVSE

-637 LIGGKQQET
+637 LIRGKQQET

>member
-7 FLRQLAIYLSYG
+7 FLRQLAIYFSYG

-24 SVITFFF
+24 SVITLFF
-31 SLATVIRFRQ
+31 SFATVIRFRQ

-56 LLLLSMAVILVLMRI
+56 LLLLSMAVVLVLMRI
-71 VLKCMTRS
+71 VLKWMTRGRS
-79 MTMGESRSRSR
+79 RSESRSRSER
-90 SKSKIRSRNEQ
+90 RSRSRSESWTWSVSEQ
-101 GKSGERPSFPWPML
+101 GKGGERPSFPWPML

-164 PFQVIYV
+164 PFQVTYV
-171 LIGQVL
+171 LIGQVI

-214 RRVCAVM
+214 RRICAVM

-296 MDAVNAAVSVAA
+296 MDAVRAAVSATA
-308 GTAAVE
+308 GTGATGNAGASENAASSE
-314 NAGASGN
+314 NAGASGKS
-321 TAGTAAAENAGASGN
+321 AGAL
-336 TAGTA
+336 
-341 ASGNAGV
+341 V
-348 LILRAV
+348 LRAV
-354 LLGVL
+354 LLGVM
-359 FVVLTKGAQSAVNL
+359 FIVLTKGAQSAVNL

-440 FQNSKRYLIRFY
+440 FQNSKRYLIRFF

-477 TGELPRLV
+477 TGELPKLV

-508 YLGLTVYLLSVTG
+508 YLGLTIYLLSVAG
-521 SALRRKQKLRMPAQ
+521 AALRRKQKLEMLAQ
-535 NGQQGQNGQQTQNG
+535 E
-549 QQGQNGQQTQNGQ
+549 
-562 QGQNGQQ
+562 Q
-569 AQNGKQTQNGQ
+569 AQKQEQVQKQEQAQTSQ
-580 QAQKPAQHLHTVSE
+580 QAQKQEHRLRTVSE

-637 LIGGKQQET
+637 LIGGKQQEA